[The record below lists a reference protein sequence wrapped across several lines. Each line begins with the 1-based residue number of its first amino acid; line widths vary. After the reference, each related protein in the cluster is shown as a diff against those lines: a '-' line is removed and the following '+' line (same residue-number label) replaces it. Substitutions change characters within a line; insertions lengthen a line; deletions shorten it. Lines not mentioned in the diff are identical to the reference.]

1 MLKDSDEEMDTGWCH
16 DPTTPSSLR
25 AASPLSEGREGK
37 GRWAPTRGQK
47 VPETGIVLCCLGAM
61 GIRKS
66 GAGGR
71 GSLTPSLVEVGWRP
85 KGMDRGL
92 GERLT
97 EAPPSLSIL

>member
-1 MLKDSDEEMDTGWCH
+1 MRISCCRKQANHKGQHCRILFTGNVQK
-16 DPTTPSSLR
+16 R
-25 AASPLSEGREGK
+25 QIQRE
-37 GRWAPTRGQK
+37 K
-47 VPETGIVLCCLGAM
+47 VDAWL
-61 GIRKS
+61 S